1 MHLTDEANHALTLA
15 YLKWACVAVDQ
26 FVQAAAHRDN
36 KPENTSMQSMM
47 CVRLFMEN
55 EHDTQQLTTTRRWSP
70 LCGWNVTAVSVP
82 SGADCYDYVYL
93 PMCVYL
99 MLSAVITLGG
109 GGGGGNDCQLWQA
122 VEFLIKI
129 LKL

>member
-1 MHLTDEANHALTLA
+1 MHLTDEANHPLTLA
-15 YLKWACVAVDQ
+15 YLKWTCVAIDQ

-36 KPENTSMQSMM
+36 TSKRENTSMQSMM

-55 EHDTQQLTTTRRWSP
+55 EHDTQQLTATRRWSP

-93 PMCVYL
+93 PTCVYL

-109 GGGGGNDCQLWQA
+109 GGGGNDCQLWQA
-122 VEFLIKI
+122 VEFKYLNK
-129 LKL
+129 